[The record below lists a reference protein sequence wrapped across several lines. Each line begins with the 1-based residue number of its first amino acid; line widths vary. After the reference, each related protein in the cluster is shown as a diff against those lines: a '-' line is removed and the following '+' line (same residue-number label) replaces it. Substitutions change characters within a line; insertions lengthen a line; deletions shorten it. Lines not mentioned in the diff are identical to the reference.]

1 MPLNKSDP
9 RERPGEG
16 PSERVNERVDE
27 LMAELRASGLKV
39 TEQRVLVLGELAGDL
54 THPTAHELFA
64 RIKRRHPG
72 ISFATV
78 YNTLNALERARR
90 IAALDVGG
98 PKRFDPNIGRHDHA
112 ICDRCGAVRDVEATS
127 AAMPERVLDGF
138 AVERVERVY
147 RGLCAQ
153 CRTSSEVTDRRNDH
167 G

>member
-1 MPLNKSDP
+1 MPLNKSETL
-9 RERPGEG
+9 ERTEA
-16 PSERVNERVDE
+16 
-27 LMAELRASGLKV
+27 LIAELRASGLKV
-39 TEQRVLVLGELAGDL
+39 TDQRLLVLGELAGDS

-64 RIKRRHPG
+64 RVRERHPG

-98 PKRFDPNIGRHDHA
+98 PRRFDPNRARHDHA
-112 ICDRCGAVRDVEATS
+112 ICDRCGAVRDVDPIGGS
-127 AAMPERVLDGF
+127 LPDGVLEGF

-147 RGLCAQ
+147 RGLCAG
-153 CRTSSEVTDRRNDH
+153 CRSSSEPSNTKRRNED